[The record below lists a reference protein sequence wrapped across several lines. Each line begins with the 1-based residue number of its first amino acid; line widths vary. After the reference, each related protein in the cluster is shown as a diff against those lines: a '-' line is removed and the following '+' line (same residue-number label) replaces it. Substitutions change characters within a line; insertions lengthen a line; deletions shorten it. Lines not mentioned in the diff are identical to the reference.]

1 MHNYLSKIKSHATII
16 IGNENVYNDLKQ
28 EIIDSNF
35 LCLAFD
41 YNAEDKDAKTLKLD
55 DLEKIKNFLANKSS
69 EVRYVVT
76 NRNMR
81 LTVLQNA
88 MLKMLEEATETTKI
102 IFVVGTI
109 SYFISTVLSRVQ
121 ILDSNSELFANN
133 NNLENKEDKEDRKTK
148 TNQNI
153 FSTYKKKLILAKD
166 FYNLEKLLQIEN
178 LNSRGLISEKQ
189 LIDYLALI

>member
-81 LTVLQNA
+81 LTILQNA
-88 MLKMLEEATETTKI
+88 MLKMLEEATETTKM
-102 IFVVGTI
+102 IFVVDTI

-189 LIDYLALI
+189 LGDYLALI

>member
-16 IGNENVYNDLKQ
+16 IGNENVYNELKQ
-28 EIIDSNF
+28 EIINSNF

-55 DLEKIKNFLANKSS
+55 DLEKIKNFLANKSTQT
-69 EVRYVVT
+69 RYVIT

-88 MLKMLEEATETTKI
+88 MLKMLEEATETTKM
-102 IFVVGTI
+102 IFVVDTI
-109 SYFISTVLSRVQ
+109 SYFIPTVLSRVQ
-121 ILDSNSELFANN
+121 ILDSNSELFTNN
-133 NNLENKEDKEDRKTK
+133 NNLENKEDRKIK

-153 FSTYKKKLILAKD
+153 FSTYKKKLILSKD

-189 LIDYLALI
+189 LGDYLALI